1 MRKDSVAR
9 TRCTAILKALKT
21 CLGCHLESTEL
32 TYEVLDRIAVVS
44 INRPERMNT
53 WTLDLEQQFEA
64 LLECAKA
71 DSEVRCVVFT
81 GVGEKVFCAGMD
93 IQSLGGNA
101 QTEPLPSLRFDF
113 VRRFPKPL
121 VAAIN
126 GSAAGV
132 GLCLALY
139 CDIRYVCATAKL
151 TLPYARRGLV
161 AEHGLAWMLPRLI
174 GPMHAA
180 ELLLTGRAFTGEQA
194 AQMGMC
200 IALPREGFMDAV
212 MASARDIAN
221 LTSPRSTQI
230 IKRQLWQANEQTF
243 DEAARI
249 ANQEID
255 ACKSTAD
262 LREGIDHFI
271 QKRQPNFT
279 GE

>member
-1 MRKDSVAR
+1 M
-9 TRCTAILKALKT
+9 
-21 CLGCHLESTEL
+21 ESTEL
-32 TYEVLDRIAVVS
+32 TYEVHDRIAVIS

-53 WTLDLEQQFEA
+53 WTLDIEQKFEA

-81 GVGEKVFCAGMD
+81 AVGEKAFCAGMD
-93 IQSLGGNA
+93 MQLLGGNA
-101 QTEPLPSLRFDF
+101 QAEPLPSLRFDF
-113 VRRFPKPL
+113 VRRFSKPL

-139 CDIRYVCATAKL
+139 CDIRFVCSTAKL

-161 AEHGLAWMLPRLI
+161 AEHGLAWTLPRLI

-180 ELLLTGRAFTGEQA
+180 ELLLTGRTFTGEQA

-200 IALPREGFMDAV
+200 IAIPREGFMDTV
-212 MASARDIAN
+212 MASAHDIAN

-255 ACKSTAD
+255 ACRNTAD